1 MMHNYTEFKY
11 ITYVLLAF
19 GLYHVLQDRKKKAI
33 WRYLSFSYC
42 LIRTFF
48 SIFNIIIY
56 VVILFF
62 GGGMLTYK
70 LNVLL
75 SSVHIAMNVIFLLY
89 LFLQG
94 KMLTRFIEIW
104 GQSRMTFY
112 DKNSKCI
119 NIPILALSGLL
130 IIPSVGVQIN
140 VSFLDENMYSFYYNT
155 YYGPLL
161 NVNSTLIM
169 QSVRSYLFMTACIF
183 DTMATVL
190 IPIWYL
196 TISLVLMAEFSQ
208 FNKLIRKHITSKTI
222 NANINIIEEH
232 RLRFEM
238 LFETVQA
245 ADKFLCFYLGI
256 NLFSQVGSV
265 CFVSYNIITN
275 WHEWSTLMAYVGYHI
290 IILYI
295 LVGGSSIVSYKVWS
309 GYIIKFINFFRIVF
323 FFQFPPLFV

>member
-1 MMHNYTEFKY
+1 MMHNYKEFKY

-19 GLYHVLQDRKKKAI
+19 GLYHILQDRNKKAI

-56 VVILFF
+56 VVVLFF
-62 GGGMLTYK
+62 GGGMFTHK

-75 SSVHIAMNVIFLLY
+75 SSVHIAVNVIFVLY
-89 LFLQG
+89 LFSQG
-94 KMLTRFIEIW
+94 KMLTKFIEIW
-104 GQSRMTFY
+104 EQSMVTIY
-112 DKNSKCI
+112 NKNNKCI
-119 NIPILALSGLL
+119 NMPILALGCLL

-140 VSFLDENMYSFYYNT
+140 VSFLDEAMYSFYFKT
-155 YYGPLL
+155 YYGPFL

-169 QSVRSYLFMTACIF
+169 QSVRSYFFMTACIF
-183 DTMATVL
+183 DTMTTVL

-196 TISLVLMAEFSQ
+196 AISLVLMAEFSQ
-208 FNKLIRKHITSKTI
+208 LNKLIRKHITSKTI
-222 NANINIIEEH
+222 NANINLIEEH

-238 LFETVQA
+238 LSETVQA
-245 ADKFLCFYLGI
+245 ADKFLCFYIGI
-256 NLFSQVGSV
+256 NLFSQVASV

-275 WHEWSTLMAYVGYHI
+275 WHEWSPLAAYVGYHI

-309 GYIIKFINFFRIVF
+309 GYLLIY
-323 FFQFPPLFV
+323 